1 MPDMEGPRMPAWVD
15 SPSFVTISSIIHFH
29 VSCYKGYRLE
39 IRFKPWRT
47 VMRDPS
53 VTPINRIQ
61 YLKRSAL
68 FCPKSPYWRSIP
80 TVNLGY
86 IPSADMPWTL
96 RLGDILRWKG
106 DFFSGA
112 ATCKF
117 DPTIALPQY
126 TATFPIRLY
135 PTPQEEIM
143 KIRPIISLAVEIGV
157 MLTLYYS
164 RVLLVSSIWWSD
176 HRTLSEVSI
185 S

>member
-1 MPDMEGPRMPAWVD
+1 MPDMEGRRMPAWVD

-29 VSCYKGYRLE
+29 VIKGYRLE
-39 IRFKPWRT
+39 IRFKPWRI

-61 YLKRSAL
+61 YLKRSVY
-68 FCPKSPYWRSIP
+68 FVP
-80 TVNLGY
+80 NLLTDVQY
-86 IPSADMPWTL
+86 LPWIWVTFRVL
-96 RLGDILRWKG
+96 ICLGLWDSDTYLDGRDI
-106 DFFSGA
+106 FFSGA

-164 RVLLVSSIWWSD
+164 RVLFVSSIWWSD